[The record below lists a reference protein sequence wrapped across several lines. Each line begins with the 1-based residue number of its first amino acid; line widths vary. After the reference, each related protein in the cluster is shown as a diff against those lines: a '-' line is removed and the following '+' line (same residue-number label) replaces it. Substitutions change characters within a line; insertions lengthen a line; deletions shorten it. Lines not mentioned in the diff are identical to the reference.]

1 MYFCFF
7 FLFEGSTLHLL
18 TSSLSVRR
26 INFVIYN
33 VTAVNGYSELSGML
47 DDVFGDLDMR
57 NVIVMSAQLK
67 FIRKL
72 FREVNKR

>member
-1 MYFCFF
+1 MHFSFF

-18 TSSLSVRR
+18 TSSLSVRHVD
-26 INFVIYN
+26 FVVYN
-33 VTAVNGYSELSGML
+33 VTAVNGNSELSGML

-57 NVIVMSAQLK
+57 NVIVMSAHLK

>member
-1 MYFCFF
+1 
-7 FLFEGSTLHLL
+7 
-18 TSSLSVRR
+18 
-26 INFVIYN
+26 
-33 VTAVNGYSELSGML
+33 ML